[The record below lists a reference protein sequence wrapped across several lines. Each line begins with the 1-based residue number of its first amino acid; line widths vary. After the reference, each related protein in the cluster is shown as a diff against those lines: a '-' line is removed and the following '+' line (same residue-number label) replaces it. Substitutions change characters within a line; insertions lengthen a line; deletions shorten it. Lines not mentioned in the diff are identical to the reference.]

1 MMTAWVDI
9 ADVIQYLGEDAPT
22 EGDAEGQ
29 QRLENAITS
38 ASELLYSLSGRKFP
52 GELTAVVTPRPM
64 RMGDYLSAPVGNHWP
79 NSTWGLCH
87 GVPHHRCE
95 ATASIGLGRSPLVSI
110 QKVVIDEEVIDPSTY
125 RIDDQKWL
133 TRIDCRVWPLRGCTC
148 SDFIIDFTFGE
159 NPPQLGTDAALIL
172 SAEMYRAMTPGTTCR
187 LPARLTSI
195 TRQGISMAVI
205 DPMDFMDKGL
215 TGVYQID
222 MFLQAY
228 NPGRH
233 IRKPTVYS
241 PDVPNVGHQQTWPEI
256 NPLRSHGN
264 PKRP

>member
-1 MMTAWVDI
+1 MTTAWVDI
-9 ADVIQYLGEDAPT
+9 ADVIKYLGADAPE

-29 QRLENAITS
+29 QRLEDAITS

-52 GELTAVVTPRPM
+52 GELTAIVRPQPM
-64 RMGDYLSAPVGNHWP
+64 RMSEYLHSRVSHNWP
-79 NSTWGLCH
+79 SYTWGLCH
-87 GVPHHRCE
+87 GSPHRRCE
-95 ATASIGLGRSPLVSI
+95 APVSIGLGRSPLVSI
-110 QKVVIDEEVIDPSTY
+110 QGVVIDEEVIDPSTY

-133 TRIDCRVWPLRGCTC
+133 TRTDCGAWPLCGCTC
-148 SDFIIDFTFGE
+148 DTFMIDFTFGE
-159 NPPQLGTDAALIL
+159 KPPQLGADAALIL
-172 SAEMYRAMTPGTTCR
+172 AAEMYRAMTPGATCK

-195 TRQGISMAVI
+195 QRQGISMAVI

-233 IRKPTVYS
+233 IRKPTVWS
-241 PDVPNVGHQQTWPEI
+241 PDVPNAGHQQTWPEI
-256 NPLRSHGN
+256 NPLR
-264 PKRP
+264 K